1 MNAPYSSMER
11 TIPATVSPIENDS
24 IFSSHVP
31 NNSLCV
37 RLILSFS
44 IDLITAFIS
53 IPTENLSL
61 GCSILEIEIVS
72 IGKSETIPQPIST
85 NAPNGS
91 KCVTLAFMTSPILQP
106 FIY

>member
-1 MNAPYSSMER
+1 MKAPYSSMER
-11 TIPATVSPIENDS
+11 TIPATVSPVEKYA

-31 NNSLCV
+31 RSSLCV
-37 RLILSFS
+37 RPILLFS
-44 IDLITAFIS
+44 IVFTIAFMS

-61 GCSILEIEIVS
+61 GCSIREMEIVS

-91 KCVTLAFMTSPILQP
+91 R
-106 FIY
+106 